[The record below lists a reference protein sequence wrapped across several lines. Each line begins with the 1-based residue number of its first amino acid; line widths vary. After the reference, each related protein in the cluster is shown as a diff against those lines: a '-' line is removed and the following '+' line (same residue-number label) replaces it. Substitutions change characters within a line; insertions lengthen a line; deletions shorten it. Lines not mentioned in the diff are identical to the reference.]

1 MDVVR
6 IGALNPPTE
15 NRSQWARQGL
25 NQALE
30 MGLTPTAVPLHEVT
44 SFSATLPPALALK
57 LKALASE
64 KDIPLSRITAGLL
77 DALHK
82 HQQSGSAA
90 PAAETTSP
98 VIPGQSAVRDI
109 LWPLLEK
116 SVAGIEQSKI
126 AFAEAATGTGKGRM
140 IAAMAADSAI
150 KGKNVVICAPLAVTW
165 QLLEALQAIPEAVQ
179 AGITMSLGRPNFVS
193 PERLMSWAKEAGCAP
208 VVDWID
214 GGGKPRS
221 AKTIM
226 ASSVFNKELCW
237 MLEDALDLYED
248 IPVDAVML
256 GTDED
261 ETCLAQQLYKALRAN
276 TGKASIILCSH
287 YMLASHIRIMQM
299 RSGVDEDKDPD
310 VKDEV
315 VYNPLPSQIDTL
327 IVDEAHLL
335 EQAFATIYSHT
346 LRLNP
351 LIRAIETHCKTGRN
365 AAVAALKTLGQQIT
379 HAISLTSDPGGSLS
393 CQLDRLPMLVPH
405 LLDSL
410 AALDGLQL
418 KKVEGSTKT
427 DIKIAIRAIKDALSG
442 RSRLRLELTPI
453 RRYPMLRTGRTNLQS
468 AFQRLWDSVGG
479 AALVSATLYASDDHA
494 FLTRWK
500 LEVPPARALFL
511 PAVHPSWTTD
521 PVSLQDAIVEHEA
534 DDSDEWADEA
544 AQRVGEIAGDA
555 IGGCL
560 VLCTSFH
567 NAHQLYE
574 RLKPTLGDR
583 LLVQSR
589 SIGASICAAQ
599 FKANHLAGKRPVWLG
614 LGAAWTGIDLS
625 DHTCEDPAKDTMLTD
640 LVITRLP
647 LGMNRTLTHERRIS
661 IAGFKVVTAEALWHL
676 RQGLGRLV
684 RRPGVKNKKLW
695 VLDSRLRSNIP
706 WMSTFKR
713 LLAVYT
719 KK

>member
-1 MDVVR
+1 MNVVR

-57 LKALASE
+57 LKTLASD

-82 HQQSGSAA
+82 HQQSGSGA

-98 VIPGQSAVRDI
+98 AIPGQAAVRDI

-116 SVAGIEQSKI
+116 AAEGIDQSKI

-140 IAAMAADSAI
+140 IAALAADSAS
-150 KGKNVVICAPLAVTW
+150 KGKIVVISAPLAVTW
-165 QLLEALQAIPEAVQ
+165 QLLEELKEIPEALQ

-193 PERLMSWAKEAGCAP
+193 PERLMNWAMESDRQS
-208 VVDWID
+208 VIDWLEN
-214 GGGKPRS
+214 GAKPRS

-226 ASSVFNKELCW
+226 ATTVFGKELCW
-237 MLEDALDLYED
+237 MLEDALDLAED

-256 GTDED
+256 GED
-261 ETCLAQQLYKALRAN
+261 KDDDCPAQWLYKSLRAN
-276 TGKASIILCSH
+276 QQRASIILCSH
-287 YMLASHIRIMQM
+287 YMLASHIRILQI
-299 RSGVDEDKDPD
+299 RGVADALDDSETPDEHLGTA
-310 VKDEV
+310 
-315 VYNPLPSQIDTL
+315 LPSRIDSL

-335 EQAFATIYSHT
+335 EQAFAAIYSHT

-379 HAISLTSDPGGSLS
+379 SAIMQRDAGGTLS

-410 AALDGLQL
+410 AAL
-418 KKVEGSTKT
+418 EGIKQKSLDASTRT
-427 DIKIAIRAIKDALSG
+427 EIKIAVRAIKEALSG
-442 RSRLRLELTPI
+442 RTRLRLELTPV
-453 RRYPMLRTGRTNLQS
+453 RHYPMLCTGWSNLET
-468 AFQRLWDSVGG
+468 AFKCLWGSVGG

-500 LEVPPARALFL
+500 LEVPPNRALFL
-511 PAVHPSWTTD
+511 PPVHPKWTTD
-521 PVSLQDAIVEHEA
+521 PVSLQDGIVRHEA

-544 AQRVGEIAGDA
+544 AIKVAKIAEGA
-555 IGGCL
+555 IGGTL
-560 VLCTSFH
+560 VLCTSFQ
-567 NAHQLYE
+567 NASQLYE
-574 RLKPTLGDR
+574 RLKPKMQDR
-583 LLVQSR
+583 LIIQSR
-589 SIGASICAAQ
+589 SISASICASQ
-599 FKANHLAGKRPVWLG
+599 FRAYHYSGKRPVWIG
-614 LGAAWTGIDLS
+614 LGAAWTGIDLT
-625 DHTCEDPAKDTMLTD
+625 DRACTDPAQDTMLSD

-647 LGMNRTLTHERRIS
+647 LGLNRTLTHERRLA
-661 IAGFKVVTAEALWHL
+661 IAGFKVVTAEALWHF

-695 VLDSRLRSNIP
+695 VLDCRFRGDSP
-706 WMSTFKR
+706 WTSSFRR
-713 LLAVYT
+713 LLDTYR
-719 KK
+719 K